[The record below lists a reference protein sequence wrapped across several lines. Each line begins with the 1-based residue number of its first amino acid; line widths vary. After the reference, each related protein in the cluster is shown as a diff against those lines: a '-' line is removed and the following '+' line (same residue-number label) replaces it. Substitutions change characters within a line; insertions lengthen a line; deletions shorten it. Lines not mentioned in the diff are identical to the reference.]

1 MKKIAI
7 FIAVTLFVVSAFAG
21 TGITGFLP
29 QKTGYKKN
37 FTPDQIADYAF
48 DGAKPNIVPS
58 NKFWS
63 TNYADYAAELKNQ
76 IMAWMAAESGNA
88 DITEDEAE
96 EMFRNM
102 PTRKTVGKVKATGL
116 SINQGN
122 GEILGLAEPIER
134 DPYVTIDGK
143 GEYEIYGETGSM
155 SCVCANT
162 HIGIEA
168 SQDEWEN
175 EATSTTTKKSNSY
188 KIPSGTNLTINI
200 TNTANGGAGGTATAT
215 ATNTPTKS
223 AGNWDGNTDPGPIR
237 PNKPAYYCPYCG
249 YSDCDGSCRQTTTV
263 NNNRNNGCNDC
274 GNSTKTLV
282 VQQKT
287 TPGQKLYRF
296 GTWLNGAAQGAGSLM
311 FGTAALQGKLGTR
324 IINNINNF
332 IPGSTDDDTGDG
344 GNLPDDDTGDG
355 GELPGDGGNLP
366 GGFQR
371 TSNQGFRLK

>member
-1 MKKIAI
+1 MKKIVIIVAAI
-7 FIAVTLFVVSAFAG
+7 FIAVSAFAG

-58 NKFWS
+58 NKFW
-63 TNYADYAAELKNQ
+63 TNNYTDYAVELKGQ
-76 IMAWMAAESGNA
+76 IILWMAAESGNA

-116 SINQGN
+116 SINQVT
-122 GEILGLAEPIER
+122 GEILGLAQPIER
-134 DPYVTIDGK
+134 DPYETVDGK
-143 GEYEIYGETGSM
+143 GEYEIYGQTGSM

-168 SQDEWEN
+168 SQDEWED
-175 EATSTTTKKSNSY
+175 EAVSTTTKKSNSY

-215 ATNTPTKS
+215 ATNTPSKS
-223 AGNWDGNTDPGPIR
+223 TGNWDTNEDPTVIIKKTPKVVYKEDDNT
-237 PNKPAYYCPYCG
+237 
-249 YSDCDGSCRQTTTV
+249 TTTV
-263 NNNRNNGCNDC
+263 RTKKSGCGDC
-274 GNSTKTLV
+274 GNSNGTLI
-282 VQQKT
+282 VQEKT

-296 GTWLNGAAQGAGSLM
+296 ANTMANLASGTGTLLHGIAGY
-311 FGTAALQGKLGTR
+311 QGKLGTR
-324 IINNINNF
+324 IVNNINNF
-332 IPGSTDDDTGDG
+332 IPGSSDNPGDG
-344 GNLPDDDTGDG
+344 GDLPSDPDNPSDG
-355 GELPGDGGNLP
+355 GDLPGDGGNLP
-366 GGFQR
+366 PTLR
-371 TSNQGFRLK
+371 